1 MQLIQTHGKVS
12 EEIMTRVIKHI
23 QHDCSSRLQKGPGTL
38 RGLFSLWVMVAA
50 FLLMTGAGDIT
61 VHAADANTNGNIP
74 VINLSSWDSDADEV
88 VQLSGRWR
96 IYPGQLLNPETLL
109 QNKTTDAQAES
120 YLIAI
125 PGEMDPNSAGEYGME
140 SQGAATLHLRVIT
153 DGQPREYGLT
163 FRYFASA
170 NDIWVNGN
178 HLGGAGKVGLTKDD
192 FTPGYLPQEV
202 FFHDDTGQLDI
213 VVQVANFHHRRIRF
227 SEVNFGT
234 ALDIHQQVQ
243 RKVAW
248 ESLLMGSLLIMLI
261 YYTVLYYIQR
271 RDPASLYL
279 AAIALLSLFR
289 VGITS
294 QRVLIRLLPFI
305 SGEWTM
311 KMGYIAAFINL
322 PLFIMYIREVLKIY
336 ALDAPAKMSKWLIM
350 ALSLLVLVTNLQIY
364 DGVFQF
370 FQLFI
375 LLLSVYMIYLV
386 VRYGFLKKVRGTWAM
401 GIGIFIMLLAAAN
414 DMLREYSVIN
424 TPEMVSPATVLF
436 IMIQALFLAWRFNDA
451 YLNTITL
458 ASENQ
463 AMLDKIQLMNLE
475 LENKVEKRTE
485 LLKKANEKL
494 QAISNTDGLTG
505 AANRRYFDF
514 QLKTEWRRSHRQ
526 SEPMSVIM
534 CDVDHF
540 KNFNDHYGHPEG
552 DKCLIKVVQVIRSQL
567 NREGDLLARYGGE
580 EFVVVLPNTPR
591 EGACKVAERI
601 RQAMENLAI
610 PHDYSPVA
618 PVVTLSLGVAG
629 GQVTEEDGAL
639 QMVERADKALYQAKR
654 DGRNQV
660 VCSID
665 NGWVP
670 TIVRSSPEK

>member
-1 MQLIQTHGKVS
+1 MLLI
-12 EEIMTRVIKHI
+12 VIA
-23 QHDCSSRLQKGPGTL
+23 G
-38 RGLFSLWVMVAA
+38 GLTSYAA
-50 FLLMTGAGDIT
+50 APSID
-61 VHAADANTNGNIP
+61 
-74 VINLSSWDSDADEV
+74 LSSWNPEEEGV
-88 VQLSGRWR
+88 VELSGQWQL
-96 IYPGQLLNPETLL
+96 YPNQLIHPDKLL
-109 QNKTTDAQAES
+109 QDHSNLPGKAN
-120 YLIAI
+120 YLITI
-125 PGEMDPNSAGEYGME
+125 PGEMNPVSAGDFGME
-140 SQGAATLHLRVIT
+140 SQGTATLHLRVLT
-153 DGQPREYGLT
+153 DGHPRDYGLT

-178 HLGGAGKVGLTKDD
+178 HLGGAGQVGLTKND
-192 FTPGYLPQEV
+192 FTPHYLPQEV

-213 VVQVANFHHRRIRF
+213 VVHVANFHHRRIRF

-234 ALDIHQQVQ
+234 ALDIHQHVQ
-243 RKVAW
+243 GIVVW
-248 ESLLMGSLLIMLI
+248 ESLLMGSLVIMII
-261 YYTVLYYIQR
+261 YYSVLYYIQR

-294 QRVLIRLLPFI
+294 QRVLIRLLPFV

-322 PLFIMYIREVLKIY
+322 PLFILYIREVLKISV
-336 ALDAPAKMSKWLIM
+336 LDAPAKMSKWLIM
-350 ALSLLVLVTNLQIY
+350 AVSLLVLVTNLQIY
-364 DGVFQF
+364 DGVFQY

-375 LLLSVYMIYLV
+375 LILSVYMTYLV

-401 GIGIFIMLLAAAN
+401 GIGIMILLLAAGN

-463 AMLDKIQLMNLE
+463 EMLDKIQRMNLE

-526 SEPMSVIM
+526 SEPLSVIM

-552 DKCLIKVVQVIRSQL
+552 DQCLIKVVKVIRSQL

-660 VCSID
+660 VCSTE
-665 NGWVP
+665 NGWTP
-670 TIVRSSPEK
+670 TIVRTSPEK